1 MKKVFAYSIL
11 AILVLAGCQVKE
23 LEVETTNE
31 QDVLPVLESKPFVAI
46 IEDDSVGNETKTTLD
61 NSGNVLWKQGDQ
73 VSIFAGSTVNEC
85 YQVTDE
91 SEGKTSA
98 ALNKISGTGSGS
110 AIENNVAFYPYASAA
125 TISKS
130 GSNYVISGI
139 ELPATQDYSVGS
151 FGNGAFSMAA
161 ITSTPAEMN
170 LTFKNVLGGLKLQL
184 KGTATIASIAVTGNN
199 DEILCGD
206 AEVTVS
212 TASAPSINLTDVSA
226 KVVTLDCGAGV
237 TLDSETAT
245 SFIIALPPMTMT
257 GGFTVVVTDTE
268 GKEMEIKTT
277 REQTI
282 PRSSLLKMP
291 VVTYS
296 GIARFAYLGGSGDLI
311 GITRVP
317 AENITSVN
325 FYTNSSKTTDF
336 TPNYTPEGYE
346 TVYCEIDGTT
356 VNFYTRASRIQVDYP
371 ANFFN
376 GCTSLT
382 SIDISSWDT
391 HNATD
396 FQNLFNDCLSLQE
409 INLGYLDT
417 SNGEIFQYMFG
428 NCNSLARVDGITDL
442 NTGKAT
448 NLTGMF
454 SYCTSLSALDL
465 SLFNTSQVT
474 TMSGMFEGCRN
485 LIDLNISGFSSDVL
499 SNAFSFLAGCCSL
512 RKLNLGLFDLSNVE
526 NVHAAC
532 LNVARLSKNCAILC
546 SEETKNTLCS
556 GSTHFS
562 YKNYVTWVLPG
573 ETLPDLPPYINPD
586 LYYSSDFSKD
596 KTVKVLQSAT
606 EGQGIDVVLIGEGFS
621 DRLINDGTYDTVM
634 NNTMEAIFQ
643 KEPYSSFRNLF
654 NVYLIYAV
662 SENEVTGESTAFGI
676 EFEEFSG
683 ESSSVSCFED
693 AIFEYATSAVGK
705 QRMSADVQLFDTGII
720 VVVNDSSSGGIS
732 ISHNHFNF
740 SEYYDYPTAHV
751 SYAIVRGAKLDG
763 VENFQ
768 NVVSHEFAHAFAR
781 LADEYVDKDSEIPE
795 WEKNSL
801 TQNYEHIYQYSNID
815 FVNDPSEVRWS
826 RFLNDPRY
834 AGSGI
839 GVFEGGFHYSKGVY
853 RPTEDS
859 AMGYDLSL
867 PFNAPSREAIYRRI
881 HKLAYGDSWSF
892 DFDTFV
898 NYDLPNIEADKA
910 RL

>member
-1 MKKVFAYSIL
+1 MKKELYFFASL
-11 AILVLAGCQVKE
+11 SVLALAFWSCDSDKDIVVPK
-23 LEVETTNE
+23 TTVIVDNG
-31 QDVLPVLESKPFVAI
+31 KPFVATT
-46 IEDDSVGNETKTTLD
+46 ESYSPETKTSL
-61 NSGNVLWKQGDQ
+61 NNGNVLWKTGDQ
-73 VSIFAGSTVNEC
+73 VSVFAASTINDQ
-85 YQVTDE
+85 YQVTDG
-91 SEGKTSA
+91 SNGKTSA
-98 ALNKISGTGSGS
+98 SLNKINPAGFVAGVDLDD
-110 AIENNVAFYPYASAA
+110 NVAYYPYSASNEVA
-125 TISKS
+125 KN
-130 GSNYVISGI
+130 GSDYDLTVSLPSTQNYA
-139 ELPATQDYSVGS
+139 ENS
-151 FGNGAFSMAA
+151 FGNGAFPMVAVTNGSGD
-161 ITSTPAEMN
+161 MN

-184 KGTATIASIAVTGNN
+184 KGTATITRITVKGNN
-199 DEILCGD
+199 NEILYGE
-206 AEVTVS
+206 ATI
-212 TASAPSINLTDVSA
+212 TASKNTVPSISLSDASA
-226 KVVTLDCGAGV
+226 KTVTLDCGAGV
-237 TLDSETAT
+237 TLDPETAT
-245 SFIIALPPMTMT
+245 PFVIALPPVTMT

-311 GITRVP
+311 GMSRVSG
-317 AENITSVN
+317 ENITSVN
-325 FYTNSSKTTDF
+325 FYTNSSKTTDYM
-336 TPNYTPEGYE
+336 PNYTPEGYE

-371 ANFFN
+371 ASFFN

-409 INLGYLDT
+409 VNLGYLDT

-428 NCNSLARVDGITDL
+428 NCYSLARVDGITYI
-442 NTGKAT
+442 NTEKAT
-448 NLTGMF
+448 NMSGMF
-454 SYCTSLSALDL
+454 SHCTNLSALDL
-465 SLFNTSQVT
+465 SHFNTSQVT
-474 TMSGMFEGCRN
+474 TMSEMFAGCRN

-499 SNAFSFLAGCCSL
+499 SDTFSFLNGCCSL

-546 SEETKNTLCS
+546 CEETKNTLCS

-596 KTVKVLQSAT
+596 KTVKVLQLAT

-621 DRLINDGTYDTVM
+621 DRLINDGTYDIVM

-676 EFEEFSG
+676 EFEDFSG
-683 ESSSVSCFED
+683 ESSSVSSFED
-693 AIFEYATSAVGK
+693 VIFEYATSAVGK
-705 QRMSADVQLFDTGII
+705 QRKSADTQLFDTGII
-720 VVVNDSSSGGIS
+720 IVVNDSSSGGIC

-740 SEYYDYPTAHV
+740 GEYYDYPAAHV

-768 NVVSHEFAHAFAR
+768 NVVSHEFTHAFAR
-781 LADEYVDKDSEIPE
+781 LADEYVDNDREIPE
-795 WEKNSL
+795 WEKNTL

-815 FVNDPSEVRWS
+815 FVNDPSDVRWS
-826 RFLNDPRY
+826 RFLSDPRY
-834 AGSGI
+834 AGSGL
-839 GVFEGGFHYSKGVY
+839 GVFEGGFHYSRGVY

-867 PFNAPSREAIYRRI
+867 PYNAPSREAIYKRI